1 MCEVYSNCTGKERSG
16 EMTDAQ
22 ELIQE
27 NRLLG
32 YDTGQQFIS
41 EFGIGCAMIE
51 AKRLS
56 DNQTPTLQEYG
67 FIDGFMNSVAA
78 EMP

>member
-1 MCEVYSNCTGKERSG
+1 
-16 EMTDAQ
+16 MTDAQ
-22 ELIQE
+22 DLIKD

-32 YDTGQQFIS
+32 YDNGNRFIS
-41 EFGIGCAMIE
+41 KFGISCAMIE

-67 FIDGFMNSVAA
+67 FIDGFMCAVAK
-78 EMP
+78 EMCNVV